1 MEGWQKW
8 ASRVERAP
16 VTRSQVH
23 ENGCDWHMGQFEVW
37 DAWAGPACRVARA
50 NARLQR
56 QVKTRFGTRRGPGE
70 SMRRWSTVAIC
81 ITFSVFLAGCPK
93 GNQDFKSGVHA
104 EDLKDYDAAVE
115 YYLKAAKVDPHNAN
129 FQIKLNQ
136 ARFEAGQL
144 HLHQGLKLREKGD
157 LQGALAEFQRAQIMD
172 PSSSVADQEA
182 KKTMDMIAERMAA
195 NQAQAEEPL
204 AENGEPVMATAPPEV
219 KPLSRAPINLKMS
232 NDARVVFDTI
242 GKLAGLT
249 VIYDPDLQQ
258 KKISTELNNVTLEQA
273 LDIVCLESKTF
284 WKPVT
289 ENIIIVVPDQA
300 QKRRDYEE
308 QVVRTFYLS
317 NVALAQDLTEIA
329 TGLRQLLELKRA
341 QQVNSQNAIIIRDTP
356 DKLML
361 AEKIIRDIDKA
372 KPEVIVQIMILEAR
386 TDNLRNLGILPVQ
399 SVTAAINPSY
409 TSSSTSSS
417 TTTSTTSSS
426 SNTATLNQLR
436 HLNQSD
442 LVFTLPSATANF
454 LLTDSST
461 KILQNPEL
469 RGVDGQSAKLK
480 IGDRVPVA
488 TGSFQAGVGV
498 GATSGAGFVNPLVN
512 TQFQYIDVGV
522 NVDVTP
528 HVHPNRDISMKV
540 SIEVSSVTGTS
551 TIGGISQPII
561 SQRKV
566 EHEIRLKEGEV
577 SILGGLIQRTDTN
590 TLNGWPGLAKVPVM
604 HYLFSGTNTE
614 IQEDEVLIVLTPHIV
629 RMPDW
634 NKSNLRAMLSG
645 TDTFVGAKRELE
657 VKAPT
662 ANPNPQM
669 TPPTA
674 PAQTPAGPL
683 VPAGAPAPAPAGQ
696 PTAPGAVPQA
706 QGASGPQIRF
716 EPAALNLTAGQT
728 ATIGVVVENVTDLY
742 SVPMLLQYNP
752 AIISVEE
759 VRHGGFLSGGTQEIA
774 IVQRVD
780 KEHGQA
786 IISATRQPNTPG
798 VNGSGTLLGVV
809 VKALAAGT
817 TNLSIVQV
825 NAKDS
830 QQKPIPL
837 VTSEATLRVQ

>member
-1 MEGWQKW
+1 
-8 ASRVERAP
+8 
-16 VTRSQVH
+16 
-23 ENGCDWHMGQFEVW
+23 
-37 DAWAGPACRVARA
+37 
-50 NARLQR
+50 
-56 QVKTRFGTRRGPGE
+56 
-70 SMRRWSTVAIC
+70 MRRWCQVAIC
-81 ITFSVFLAGCPK
+81 ITFGVFLAGCPK
-93 GNQDFKSGVHA
+93 GNQDYRSGMHA
-104 EDLKDYDAAVE
+104 DDLKDFDAAVD
-115 YYLKAAKVDPHNAN
+115 YYLKATNSDPHNAN

-136 ARFEAGQL
+136 SRFEASQQ
-144 HLHQGLKLREKGD
+144 HVHQGIKLREKGD
-157 LQGALAEFQRAQIMD
+157 LQGALSEFQRAQVYD
-172 PSSSVADQEA
+172 PSSSIADQEV
-182 KKTMDMIAERMAA
+182 KKTLDLIAERAA
-195 NQAQAEEPL
+195 ADQAQAEEPVV
-204 AENGEPVMATAPPEV
+204 ENGQPVMASAPPEI
-219 KPLSRAPINLKMS
+219 KPLSRAPINLRMS
-232 NDARVVFDTI
+232 NDLKVVFDTI

-258 KKISTELNNVTLEQA
+258 KKVSADLNNVTLEQA
-273 LDIVCLESKTF
+273 LDITCLESKTF
-284 WKPVT
+284 WKPIT
-289 ENIIIVVPDQA
+289 ENIIMIIPDQA

-317 NVALAQDLTEIA
+317 NVSIPQDLTEIT
-329 TGLRQLLELKRA
+329 TGLRQLLDLKRI

-356 DKLML
+356 DKLLL

-372 KPEVIVQIMILEAR
+372 KPEVIIQLEVLQAR
-386 TDNLRNLGILPVQ
+386 TDRLRNLGILPGQ
-399 SVTAAINPSY
+399 SASIAIN
-409 TSSSTSSS
+409 TNTTSSTSSS
-417 TTTSTTSSS
+417 STTGTTT
-426 SNTATLNQLR
+426 NNGLTLAQLR
-436 HLNQSD
+436 HLNQSAVS
-442 LVFTLPSATANF
+442 LTLPSATANF
-454 LLTDSST
+454 VLTDTST
-461 KILQNPEL
+461 RIIQNPEI
-469 RGVDGQSAKLK
+469 RAIDGQPAKLRV
-480 IGDRVPVA
+480 GDRVPVA

-498 GATSGAGFVNPLVN
+498 GTTGGAGFVNPLVN

-528 HVHPNRDISMKV
+528 HVHPNRDISLKV

-551 TIGGISQPII
+551 TIGGIQQPVI
-561 SQRKV
+561 SQRKI

-577 SILGGLIQRTDTN
+577 SILAGLIERVDTK

-604 HYLFSGTNTE
+604 RYLFSADNLD
-614 IQEDEVLIVLTPHIV
+614 QQDNEVLIVMIPRIV
-629 RMPDW
+629 RMPEW
-634 NKSNLRAMLSG
+634 SKANLRPMFSG

-662 ANPNPQM
+662 ANPNPQT
-669 TPPTA
+669 TPPAA
-674 PAQTPAGPL
+674 PPATQGPGGAV
-683 VPAGAPAPAPAGQ
+683 VPAAAP
-696 PTAPGAVPQA
+696 TPGAQPAAPVPAAPQA
-706 QGASGPQIRF
+706 QATGPRIRF
-716 EPAALNLTAGQT
+716 EPSTLNLSPGQT
-728 ATIGVVVENVTDLY
+728 ATIGVVVENVNDLY